1 MGGVVCTC
9 NRKAKNGNKDKNNN
23 FQSFTTSVQQPAN
36 TNFQSFQSSIQ
47 KPVSETIN
55 MLIPQM
61 PMKKPEEKQ
70 VEIDFEDVNVL
81 KELFD
86 KMHENPNNNNYPLN
100 IDNDDNSILVNQK
113 NDENPNNFEI
123 NEKENSFSIHSSE
136 SFEIEVSN
144 DLFKLEEN
152 MEIIQPIL
160 QIEKDFYVSI
170 IQKHSYYPQKN

>member
-1 MGGVVCTC
+1 M
-9 NRKAKNGNKDKNNN
+9 
-23 FQSFTTSVQQPAN
+23 
-36 TNFQSFQSSIQ
+36 
-47 KPVSETIN
+47 
-55 MLIPQM
+55 
-61 PMKKPEEKQ
+61 
-70 VEIDFEDVNVL
+70 VL
-81 KELFD
+81 SG
-86 KMHENPNNNNYPLN
+86 
-100 IDNDDNSILVNQK
+100 IILVNQK